1 MKTLKTAINKISK
14 KPYVLEI
21 SAKCSDLFSAQL
33 KTNQGLVISE
43 YSGYVPSFFPDEHYG
58 DYVMLSID
66 INTGRILNWKKPS
79 ESQLNQL
86 KQKRG
91 A

>member
-1 MKTLKTAINKISK
+1 MKSLKNKLDL
-14 KPYVLEI
+14 KPSVIEI
-21 SAKCSDLFSAQL
+21 SAKCSDLFSAQ
-33 KTNQGLVISE
+33 VINDKGE
-43 YSGYVPSFFPDEHYG
+43 VLINYDGYVPKFFPDDHYG
-58 DYVMLSID
+58 DYVMLNIN
-66 INTGRILNWKKPS
+66 INTGKILNWKKPS